1 MKHLMISLLVAI
13 VAMTAT
19 AQGNKADYRVVPLP
33 DRIDGIKGADF
44 RLTEQCLVN
53 YPAGDRNME
62 RNAAMLSQYVE
73 EMTGMHLSTRPT
85 INM

>member
-1 MKHLMISLLVAI
+1 MRHFMISLLVAI

-44 RLTEQCLVN
+44 RLTEQSLVN

-62 RNAAMLSQYVE
+62 RNAAMLSHYVE
-73 EMTGMHLSTRPT
+73 Q
-85 INM
+85 I